1 MQQQLEQSSGTIP
14 EIQLPVLNR
23 FTRNFLNA
31 MAVSLTSRGH
41 APGVLVVPEKDR
53 HELHSAMKLLAH
65 IVAEDTEPVFMRS
78 DADFVEY
85 VFDESH
91 HRPVM
96 HLNAENISLEM
107 QQRAVDYWSHAS
119 MIRPP
124 VTIFVVQRDPGDIL
138 NEGIWLKPFREMMH
152 MPTFR
157 WPESPTVLKSPKHRL
172 GFFLDVF
179 QHVAGK
185 IAVGTELDAGARDF
199 LLEQFFS
206 RFKPRYTGN
215 YVKLAAD
222 LITEMRKVGESK
234 ITTKVVLTLTDP
246 GHEFALG

>member
-1 MQQQLEQSSGTIP
+1 
-14 EIQLPVLNR
+14 
-23 FTRNFLNA
+23 
-31 MAVSLTSRGH
+31 
-41 APGVLVVPEKDR
+41 
-53 HELHSAMKLLAH
+53 
-65 IVAEDTEPVFMRS
+65 
-78 DADFVEY
+78 
-85 VFDESH
+85 
-91 HRPVM
+91 
-96 HLNAENISLEM
+96 M